1 MDQSLALLAYTTTLS
16 INNNKHIIQVYCNIK
31 ETEGNTSS
39 NNGPLHNSAKNDK
52 IPPYP
57 HLQTSTIQKRN
68 SRSET
73 MDELLHISLCE
84 VLVQITTY
92 RSREEMIAVENK
104 GQKIMKVKDVA
115 RQQMTTILEEA
126 REKFMKIFDG

>member
-1 MDQSLALLAYTTTLS
+1 
-16 INNNKHIIQVYCNIK
+16 
-31 ETEGNTSS
+31 
-39 NNGPLHNSAKNDK
+39 
-52 IPPYP
+52 
-57 HLQTSTIQKRN
+57 
-68 SRSET
+68 